1 MRELEDDESQ
11 LEERL
16 KEFRKQI
23 QGLKRNR
30 VLFKVIF
37 FPLGIPFGMF
47 FVMYVFFFPGG
58 TFPKAPAA
66 ACRIPCTKV

>member
-47 FVMYVFFFPGG
+47 FVMYVSLVP
-58 TFPKAPAA
+58 
-66 ACRIPCTKV
+66 